1 MYFILDRNGIII
13 ANKKLVLKNNENSF
27 IIVSKTKVL
36 SYNTIMLKIE
46 N

>member
-13 ANKKLVLKNNENSF
+13 ANEKLVLKNNENSF